1 MGPDCHRKILRARV
15 DNRAFQQSAVKGWS
29 HAERL
34 NELLREL
41 LFLTVKF
48 NCILSYEWISTHA
61 NTLADPLSR
70 FDEGAFLERA
80 NAPGSSVHGPLD
92 RHPDAGSRR

>member
-1 MGPDCHRKILRARV
+1 MRFHI
-15 DNRAFQQSAVKGWS
+15 DNSSFQASAVKGWS

-41 LFLTVKF
+41 LYLTVKF
-48 NCILSYEWISTHA
+48 NCILSYNWISTHL

-70 FDEGAFLERA
+70 FDEELFLGRA
-80 NAPGSSVHGPLD
+80 AEPASAVHGPLV
-92 RHPDAGSRR
+92 RHPDAGTRR